1 MKAVPTWK
9 QRKLGEL
16 VERVTRKNKNLDSTL
31 PLTISAQ
38 DGLVDQNEYFTKIV
52 ASRNVS
58 NYYLLKKG
66 EFAYNK
72 SYSNGYPL
80 GAVKRLEKYEKGIL
94 STLYVVFNPTYV
106 NSDFLAK
113 YYDSTHWYHEVYKH
127 AAEGV
132 RNHGL
137 LNISPSDFFSTDLKV
152 PKSYEEQSKIGIFIN
167 KLDNTI
173 ALHQE
178 KLSKLQSL
186 KKAALQFLFPKK
198 DEIEPKARFTNFND
212 IWKQRK
218 LGDVTPLRG
227 GSAFQSS
234 QFKKTGIPIV
244 RISNILSDGFV
255 GGTYA
260 YYQEQKSDEGYVL
273 YDGAIILAMSG
284 ATTGK
289 VALLKDRTNKKFYQ
303 NQRVGYFTD
312 LGIVD
317 YSFISIVVQSFL
329 FNVQLKTVLVAGAQP
344 NISSKEINDFKFY
357 FPINKKE
364 QAKIGAF
371 FKKLETIILL
381 YQTKLDKLQMLKS
394 ALLQKMFI

>member
-1 MKAVPTWK
+1 MTYSPSNIIPEPGTFVLRSSNVKNGEVVNADDVYVTPNIVNSTNVQVGDIIVVVRNGSRNLIGKHAQIK
-9 QRKLGEL
+9 QPMDNTVIGAFMSGIRSESSNFINALLNTDQFNKEI
-16 VERVTRKNKNLDSTL
+16 RKNLGATINQITTGSFKKMKFI
-31 PLTISAQ
+31 LTNNKIEQ
-38 DGLVDQNEYFTKIV
+38 TKIG
-52 ASRNVS
+52 
-58 NYYLLKKG
+58 LFFKQL
-66 EFAYNK
+66 
-72 SYSNGYPL
+72 
-80 GAVKRLEKYEKGIL
+80 
-94 STLYVVFNPTYV
+94 
-106 NSDFLAK
+106 D
-113 YYDSTHWYHEVYKH
+113 DS
-127 AAEGV
+127 
-132 RNHGL
+132 
-137 LNISPSDFFSTDLKV
+137 
-152 PKSYEEQSKIGIFIN
+152 
-167 KLDNTI
+167 I